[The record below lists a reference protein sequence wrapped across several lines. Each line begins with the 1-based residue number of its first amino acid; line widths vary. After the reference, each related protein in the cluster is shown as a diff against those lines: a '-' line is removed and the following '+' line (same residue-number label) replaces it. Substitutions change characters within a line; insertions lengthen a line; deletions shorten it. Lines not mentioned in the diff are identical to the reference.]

1 MARPVVGNPF
11 DGQIGTVAPTARPV
25 DTYERGVVKKSP
37 FDALSR
43 TLSNLEKKAVPALQA
58 EEARRAENEFQE
70 GQRLYQEN
78 RIAIGEAVKNGLIDE
93 GESPYLRKGYRISQ
107 MNTMSMRYTAELES
121 ALEKQ
126 KLYTTGNPERIEQF
140 IKTFQGKFI
149 ENNGMSTF
157 SAAEVSEHF
166 GTTAT
171 KSEEIFRQTWRN
183 KHVAWQR
190 AQNYAAF
197 QNEVAEATV
206 ALFKPDMSDEERKN
220 AMGTFS
226 TWLEGKSASASI
238 DGMNNKK
245 VIDTILTG
253 VGIVVEKTGQTDILD
268 VFNSTNFGTGAAA
281 SSLSVQSKL
290 LDIEAKAIRIETAKA
305 VADENE
311 LNQAYE
317 GVRATS
323 RSLIDD
329 YTSAPTPENRVAVQD
344 AINTLMQTPDDKNTV
359 LATALRKQ
367 LDTYDQAELNGGVNK
382 TADTE
387 IRIEA
392 ALEAAQTFEDVASLL
407 QSAAN
412 NGELTPSDVTTKINK
427 WRTQFDPAND
437 AAFGLNFTTTSTIEG
452 QAITNLRTIIRGNN
466 LDFDE
471 QSSLRSRV
479 QEKNLR
485 GRIRSGVQLFIEQN
499 GRTPFDHE
507 IDDITY
513 NAQQIII
520 DRLIGQGILTIEDT
534 NG

>member
-37 FDALSR
+37 FEALSR
-43 TLSNLEKKAVPALQA
+43 TLNNLEKKAVPALQR

-220 AMGTFS
+220 AMATFS
-226 TWLEGKSASASI
+226 TWLEGKSASAST
-238 DGMNNKK
+238 DGMNNKN

-268 VFNSTNFGTGAAA
+268 VFKSTNFGTGAAA
-281 SSLSVQSKL
+281 SSLRVQSRL
-290 LDIEAKAIRIETAKA
+290 LDIEAKAIRIEAARA

-323 RSLIDD
+323 RSLLDAF
-329 YTSAPTPENRVAVQD
+329 TSAPTPENRASVKD
-344 AINTLMQTPDDKNTV
+344 AINTLMQTPDDENTK
-359 LATALRKQ
+359 LATALRRQ
-367 LDTYDQAELNGGVNK
+367 LDTFDQAELNGGINK
-382 TADTE
+382 TAATE

-407 QSAAN
+407 LSAAN
-412 NGELTPSDVTTKINK
+412 NGELTPSDVTTKLNK
-427 WRTQFDPAND
+427 WRKEFDPALD
-437 AAFGLNFTTTSTIEG
+437 VAAGLNFTTTSSVEG
-452 QAITNLRTIIRGNN
+452 AALSELRSIIRGND
-466 LDFDE
+466 LDYDE
-471 QSSLRSRV
+471 QSSQRARIEV
-479 QEKNLR
+479 RKLR
-485 GRIRSGVQLFIEQN
+485 GQIRLGVQLFTEQT
-499 GRTPFDHE
+499 GRPPTEFE
-507 IDDITY
+507 IDDIAF
-513 NAQQIII
+513 NAQQLII
-520 DRLIGQGILTIEDT
+520 DRLRFKGILETPED